1 MASTFSSPCQSRH
14 TSTGEVELY
23 AMRENNS
30 HDQLFPGFYRRG
42 GGGDRDRDRD
52 GGLGISERS
61 DEVQSPS
68 FTEISGPAGTG
79 KNPWEKGPR
88 DKVDEKGRVVYKP
101 MAEQKKLGYFST
113 AALIIR

>member
-1 MASTFSSPCQSRH
+1 
-14 TSTGEVELY
+14 
-23 AMRENNS
+23 MRENNS

-42 GGGDRDRDRD
+42 RGGGDRDRDR
-52 GGLGISERS
+52 GGGLGLGISERS
-61 DEVQSPS
+61 DGVQSLS

-79 KNPWEKGPR
+79 ENPWEKGTR
-88 DKVDEKGRVVYKP
+88 DKVNEKGRVVYKP